1 MIVHVEAIVA
11 FFLCKS
17 TISGGCSDL
26 FVVES
31 FTPYD
36 GNIEHIRDDTQ
47 PIDQAFSSMQTFNN
61 MLPFVC
67 VAFLCDVH
75 F

>member
-11 FFLCKS
+11 FSCKS

-61 MLPFVC
+61 MSPFVC
-67 VAFLCDVH
+67 DAFLCDVH

>member
-1 MIVHVEAIVA
+1 MIVHIEAIVA
-11 FFLCKS
+11 FFYAS
-17 TISGGCSDL
+17 QQFPVDL

-31 FTPYD
+31 FTQYD

-67 VAFLCDVH
+67 DAFLCDVH